1 MKDDQELLARALR
14 VLARRE
20 GPALAPPPV
29 PALLRR
35 GRRARRIRTATR
47 AAAGALLASA
57 AAFVILGGTGL
68 GAGIGPGIGPGI
80 GTAGAPPSAVPAG
93 TPTSSEGARQA
104 LDARSVLLAAA
115 ESAVGHGPAAAG
127 RYWHVR
133 ARTTQPVSHPQA
145 KNPPFSARVTN
156 TQDTWYAAR
165 RGAPSRTMTRQD
177 PKVTFASPEDEA
189 RWRRLG
195 SPDLSGGKPSSNDYA
210 MQLRFLIGSH
220 SYTLRQLLALPA
232 DKEKLA
238 SLLRRLFDE
247 EEPGDWWPG
256 KPTFTSY
263 VWATAQDLLAGPISP
278 GTRSSLYR
286 LLAEQPAIRSL
297 GEVTDPLGRTGVAL
311 TLTTPGT
318 GEGAG
323 ESRLVVDV
331 ATARLLAYELR
342 PPGRSEPLIQTTYE
356 ETGWVDR
363 LGERP

>member
-14 VLARRE
+14 VLAQRE
-20 GPALAPPPV
+20 EPTPAPV
-29 PALLRR
+29 PALVRR

-57 AAFVILGGTGL
+57 AAVVILG
-68 GAGIGPGIGPGI
+68 GAGIGP
-80 GTAGAPPSAVPAG
+80 AGAPPSALPAG
-93 TPTSSEGARQA
+93 TPASSEGARQA
-104 LDARSVLLAAA
+104 LDARFVLLAAA
-115 ESAVGHGPAAAG
+115 ESAGHGPAAAG

-145 KNPPFSARVTN
+145 KNPPFSARLTN

-165 RGAPSRTMTRQD
+165 RGAPSRTVTRQD

-220 SYTLRQLLALPA
+220 RYTLRQLLALPA

-256 KPTFTSY
+256 MPTFTSY
-263 VWATAQDLLAGPISP
+263 VWATAQDLLSGPISP

-286 LLAEQPAIRSL
+286 VLAEQPAIRSL

-311 TLTTPGT
+311 ALTTPGS

>member
-14 VLARRE
+14 DLARRE
-20 GPALAPPPV
+20 GPAPTPPPV
-29 PALLRR
+29 PALVRR
-35 GRRARRIRTATR
+35 GRRARRLRTATR

-57 AAFVILGGTGL
+57 AAVVILGGTG
-68 GAGIGPGIGPGI
+68 IGPGVGPGV
-80 GTAGAPPSAVPAG
+80 GTAGAPPSAGPAG
-93 TPTSSEGARQA
+93 TPASSEGARQA

-115 ESAVGHGPAAAG
+115 ESARHGPAAAG

-133 ARTTQPVSHPQA
+133 ARTTEPVRQPQA
-145 KNPPFSARVTN
+145 KNPPFAARVTH

-165 RGAPSRTMTRQD
+165 PGAPSRTVTGQD

-210 MQLRFLIGSH
+210 MQLHFLIGSH
-220 SYTLRQLLALPA
+220 RYTLRQLLALPA
-232 DKEKLA
+232 DEERLA
-238 SLLRRLFDE
+238 GLLRRLFDE
-247 EEPGDWWPG
+247 ERSGDWWPG
-256 KPTFTSY
+256 RPTFTSY
-263 VWATAQDLLAGPISP
+263 VWTTAQDLLAGPISP

-286 LLAEQPAIRSL
+286 LLAGQPAIRSL

-311 TLTTPGT
+311 TLTPPGS

-342 PPGRSEPLIQTTYE
+342 SPGRSEPLIRTTYE
-356 ETGWVDR
+356 QTGWVDR
-363 LGERP
+363 LGARP

>member
-14 VLARRE
+14 VLAQRE
-20 GPALAPPPV
+20 EPMPTPPPV
-29 PALLRR
+29 PALVRR

-57 AAFVILGGTGL
+57 AAVVILGGTGL
-68 GAGIGPGIGPGI
+68 GP
-80 GTAGAPPSAVPAG
+80 AGAPPSTLPAG
-93 TPTSSEGARQA
+93 TPASSAGARQA

-115 ESAVGHGPAAAG
+115 ESAGHGPAASG

-133 ARTTQPVSHPQA
+133 ARTTQPVRHPQA
-145 KNPPFSARVTN
+145 KNPPFSARLTN

-165 RGAPSRTMTRQD
+165 RGAPSRTVTRQD

-195 SPDLSGGKPSSNDYA
+195 SPDLSGGKPSSNDYD
-210 MQLRFLIGSH
+210 MQLRFLIGTH
-220 SYTLRQLLALPA
+220 RYTLRQLLELPA
-232 DKEKLA
+232 DEEKLA

-247 EEPGDWWPG
+247 EKAGDWWPG
-256 KPTFTSY
+256 KPTFTTY
-263 VWATAQDLLAGPISP
+263 VWATAQDLLSGPISP

-286 LLAEQPAIRSL
+286 VLAEQPAIRSL

-311 TLTTPGT
+311 ALTTPGS

-323 ESRLVVDV
+323 ESRLVVEV

-342 PPGRSEPLIQTTYE
+342 PPGRSEPLIQTAYE
-356 ETGWVDR
+356 EMGWVDR
-363 LGERP
+363 LGARP

>member
-1 MKDDQELLARALR
+1 MKDDQDLLARALR
-14 VLARRE
+14 DLARRE
-20 GPALAPPPV
+20 GPAPTPPPV
-29 PALLRR
+29 GALVRR

-57 AAFVILGGTGL
+57 AAFVILGGTGI
-68 GAGIGPGIGPGI
+68 GTGVGPGIGPGI
-80 GTAGAPPSAVPAG
+80 GAEGAPPSAVPAG
-93 TPTSSEGARQA
+93 TPASSQGARQA

-115 ESAVGHGPAAAG
+115 ESAGHGPAASG

-133 ARTTQPVSHPQA
+133 ARTTQPVRH
-145 KNPPFSARVTN
+145 NPTFSAGVTH

-165 RGAPSRTMTRQD
+165 RGAPSRTVTGQD

-210 MQLRFLIGSH
+210 MQLHFLIGTH
-220 SYTLRQLLALPA
+220 RYTLRQLLALPA
-232 DKEKLA
+232 DEERLA
-238 SLLRRLFDE
+238 GLLRRLFDE
-247 EEPGDWWPG
+247 ERPGDWWPA

-263 VWATAQDLLAGPISP
+263 VWTTAQDLLAGPISP

-286 LLAEQPAIRSL
+286 LLAGQPEIRSL

-311 TLTTPGT
+311 TLTTPGS
-318 GEGAG
+318 GAGAG

-356 ETGWVDR
+356 EMGWVDR
-363 LGERP
+363 LGARP